1 MIQLIPIKTCDADYA
16 RVEKLFEFSFP
27 PEERRSLEVQR
38 HVTDEK
44 ELFTTFALYDAD
56 RFAGLLTCWQGP
68 GFVYVEHFA
77 TSPEVRGR
85 GIGSEVLHR
94 LSALSSDPVVL
105 EVELPRDELSRRRI
119 GFYERNG
126 FRLWSD
132 SFYVQ
137 PPYQAGCA
145 PLPLHLMVRGEGLD
159 EQRDFERI
167 RRWLYAEVYGN
178 PDFQAP
184 EGLLP

>member
-1 MIQLIPIKTCDADYA
+1 MIRLIPIKTRDADYA
-16 RVEKLFEFSFP
+16 RAEQLFERAFP
-27 PEERRSLEVQR
+27 PEERRTLGHQR
-38 HVTDEK
+38 RVTDENAH
-44 ELFTTFALYDAD
+44 FTTFALYSED

-77 TSPEVRGR
+77 TAPEVRGQ
-85 GIGSEVLHR
+85 GIGSQVLHQ
-94 LSALSSDPVVL
+94 LSALYTDPVVL
-105 EVELPRDELSRRRI
+105 EVELPRDDFSRRRI

-126 FRLWSD
+126 FRLWSA
-132 SFYVQ
+132 SSYVQ

-167 RRWLYAEVYGN
+167 RQWLYAEVYGC